1 MDGQLNLITDH
12 TALGAVA
19 IRPAP
24 PWSLGSLRTVVGRV
38 ASPLAERIALPRLAI
53 RFASLDTIR
62 ATLWKL
68 SNR

>member
-1 MDGQLNLITDH
+1 
-12 TALGAVA
+12 
-19 IRPAP
+19 
-24 PWSLGSLRTVVGRV
+24 
-38 ASPLAERIALPRLAI
+38 LAERIALPRLAI